1 MTLLLIGFTKKSRFD
16 ETDNTPIATL
26 LEHNS
31 MIKTEKFGV
40 VYLVILAGLLAF
52 GVNFFS
58 PAGIVLKG
66 QWDRSK
72 GVVMAGSKHDIV
84 LDIEINNPLRVL
96 QMIKDTKVV
105 LMDVRP
111 REIYDMGHLPGAFSF
126 PLAAFDEVLDRL
138 LNLVKKDSNILVY
151 CSGVECTDSH
161 TVAAQLM
168 FLNFKKVQVYAGGFR
183 EWQEMGYETEK
194 NES

>member
-1 MTLLLIGFTKKSRFD
+1 
-16 ETDNTPIATL
+16 
-26 LEHNS
+26 

-40 VYLVILAGLLAF
+40 FTLFTLAGLLSF

-58 PAGIVLKG
+58 STGIALTG

-72 GVVMAGSKHDIV
+72 GVVMAQSKQDLGHV
-84 LDIEINNPLRVL
+84 DIEINNPLRVRR
-96 QMIKDTKVV
+96 MIKNSEVV
-105 LMDVRP
+105 LVDVRP
-111 REIYDMGHLPGAFSF
+111 KEIYDMGHLPGAFSF
-126 PLAAFDEVLDRL
+126 PLAAFDEGLDRL
-138 LNLVKKDSNILVY
+138 LTLVKKDSVILVY

-161 TVAAQLM
+161 TIAAQLM
-168 FLNFKKVQVYAGGFR
+168 ALNFKKVQVYAGGFR

>member
-1 MTLLLIGFTKKSRFD
+1 
-16 ETDNTPIATL
+16 
-26 LEHNS
+26 

-84 LDIEINNPLRVL
+84 LDIEINNPLRVR

-105 LMDVRP
+105 LLDVRP
-111 REIYDMGHLPGAFSF
+111 KEIYDMGHLPGAFSF

-138 LNLVKKDSNILVY
+138 LTLVKKDSTILVY

-161 TVAAQLM
+161 TFAAHLVA
-168 FLNFKKVQVYAGGFR
+168 LNFKKVQVYAGGFR
-183 EWQEMGYETEK
+183 EWQEMGYETEN